1 MAVYQKGLLF
11 IDEGGHCY
19 VTQQKPDIYN
29 LGDDLCSP
37 RHYYDFL
44 AQTPTS
50 AMVVGGGV
58 FTDFGY
64 QCLKMK
70 SADINIIW
78 GFGLSRPLEIKDN
91 ESFLKKTIKKIKL
104 TYKRSV
110 VEQKYH
116 FRSSRDPLVVALGY
130 PFVPCPSCF
139 HAITDLPIKNN
150 GVGVIINANP
160 DTHGAEVE
168 DSLRGLRKRFPDVIF
183 ATNDMT
189 QAQAMV
195 FFGQV
200 DKIITN
206 SYHFAYW
213 ALLSG
218 RHIDV
223 IAYST
228 KFKGLLE
235 LFNLTTYRSYKK
247 QDAQSLINH
256 LESAL
261 QSPNWIHAADYEVLK
276 KEFRSLN
283 NDFAKN
289 ISALSSLTVRLKE
302 PFRSRD

>member
-1 MAVYQKGLLF
+1 MTIYQKGLLF
-11 IDEGGHCY
+11 INNGNSCY

-37 RHYYDFL
+37 RHYYNFL
-44 AQTPTS
+44 VQAPT
-50 AMVVGGGV
+50 MVVGGGV

-64 QCLKMK
+64 RCLQMK
-70 SADINIIW
+70 SANINIIW
-78 GFGLSRPLEIKDN
+78 GFGLSEPLEIKNN
-91 ESFLKKTIKKIKL
+91 ESFFKKTFKNIKQ
-104 TYKRSV
+104 TYKRHIAV
-110 VEQKYH
+110 KKYQ
-116 FRSSRDPLVVALGY
+116 FFSSRDPLVVALGY

-139 HAITDLPIKNN
+139 HVITDLPILKKNI
-150 GVGVIINANP
+150 GVVINANP
-160 DTHGAEVE
+160 DTHGEDVE
-168 DSLRGLRKRFPDVIF
+168 TSLDVLRNKFPDVIF
-183 ATNDMT
+183 AANNMTET
-189 QAQAMV
+189 QAID
-195 FFGQV
+195 FFSSV
-200 DKIITN
+200 DRIITN

-218 RHIDV
+218 RYIDV

-289 ISALSSLTVRLKE
+289 ISDLSSLTVRLKDN
-302 PFRSRD
+302 FIGGD